1 MKESVHARGA
11 RILVAIHEGSDPSPD
26 EVRAQL
32 ELLLASAALGRSE
45 RCQQFLKYVC
55 DLTLRGDAAQIN
67 QYLIASEVFKRGSD
81 YSTDED
87 SLVRRQAHLLR
98 KKLDAYYSGEGKLD
112 PIRIELPMGHY
123 VPTFSRQVV
132 ETPLAEAIPAP
143 IPVNTVASRR
153 LLFRLTLFAIAG
165 GVCLLA
171 LGWAAGRRASVSQEL
186 PPLPVA
192 VREIWGTWL
201 KNPTGPV
208 ICLSNPMTAAVRHGP
223 LPPQIAGHLPVGPE
237 QDKALREL
245 FNLAPGGVLSLY
257 PSRVN
262 TKVGEAMGL
271 ALLAVFFTKASVPVH
286 FTQTRLISW
295 ADLRTHDFILMGHNE
310 ENPWLDPL
318 LRKYPFRL
326 GSGPEGRRNILI
338 ASPRKGEV
346 PAYQVS
352 RVEEQNG
359 PTHEYALISLIP
371 GLDSRRRLLLLNGLN
386 TQATQIA
393 TELMTD
399 PDRLQQLHTRL
410 KLAAPDHRGDWFF
423 QVIVRTEVRD
433 KLPTTGPEIV
443 ALRVL

>member
-1 MKESVHARGA
+1 MKESVHAREP
-11 RILVAIHEGSDPSPD
+11 RTPLAIHEGSDPSSD

-32 ELLLASAALGRSE
+32 ELLLGSAALGRSE

-67 QYLIASEVFKRGSD
+67 QYLIASEVFKKGPD

-98 KKLDAYYSGEGKLD
+98 KKLDAYYSSEGKLD

-143 IPVNTVASRR
+143 VQLNTVAARA
-153 LLFRLTLFAIAG
+153 LPFRFTLFAIAG

-171 LGWAAGRRASVSQEL
+171 LGWVAGRRTSVSQEH

-192 VREIWGTWL
+192 VREIWGPWL
-201 KNPTGPV
+201 QNPSGPT
-208 ICLSNPMTAAVRHGP
+208 ICLSNPMTAAVKHSP
-223 LPPQIAGHLPVGPE
+223 LPILLAGRLPVGPE

-286 FTQTRLISW
+286 FTQTRLVSW
-295 ADLRTHDFILMGHNE
+295 DDLRTQDFVLMGHNE

-318 LRKYPFRL
+318 LSKYPFRL
-326 GSGPEGRRNILI
+326 GSSPEGRRNILI
-338 ASPRKGEV
+338 ASPGKGEA

-371 GLDSRRRLLLLNGLN
+371 GLDSRRKLLLLNGLN

-399 PDRLQQLHTRL
+399 LDRLQQLYARL

-423 QVIVRTEVRD
+423 QVIIRTVVRD
-433 KLPTTGPEIV
+433 KLPTTGPEII